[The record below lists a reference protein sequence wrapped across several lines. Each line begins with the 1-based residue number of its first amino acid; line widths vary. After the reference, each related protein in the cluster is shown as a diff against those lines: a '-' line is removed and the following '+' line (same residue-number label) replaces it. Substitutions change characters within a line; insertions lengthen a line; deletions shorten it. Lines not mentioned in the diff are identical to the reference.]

1 MCHSLAQLAEN
12 IYFQKLPMTGF
23 ELQTL
28 MLVVV
33 EDAESGFFMC
43 HSLAQLAENILFP
56 EIAYDWI

>member
-33 EDAESGFFMC
+33 DDAVVPKPF
-43 HSLAQLAENILFP
+43 LAFYA
-56 EIAYDWI
+56 